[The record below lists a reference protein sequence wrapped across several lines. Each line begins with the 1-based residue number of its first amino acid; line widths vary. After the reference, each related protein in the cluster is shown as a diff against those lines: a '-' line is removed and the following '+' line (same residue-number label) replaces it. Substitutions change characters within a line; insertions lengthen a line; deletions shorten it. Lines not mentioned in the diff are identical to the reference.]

1 MSLFHCLILSSLILS
16 LGIFGVLARKSLVGI
31 LISLELILS
40 SASLNL
46 LALAR
51 FGVLPSMVSQVSVL
65 LIIALAA
72 AEAAIGLALAL
83 ALFRAYRTNDIN
95 LFSSLKG

>member
-1 MSLFHCLILSSLILS
+1 MSLFHYLILSSLVFS
-16 LGIFGVLARKSLVGI
+16 LGIFGVMARKSLIGI
-31 LISLELILS
+31 LISVELILN
-40 SASLNL
+40 AANLNL

-51 FGVLPSMVSQVSVL
+51 FGVLPSLFSQVSVL

-72 AEAAIGLALAL
+72 AEAAVGLALAL
-83 ALFRAYRTNDIN
+83 SLFRTFKSSDIN